1 MLTPLI
7 WLSIRRVVFS
17 SGMIYVIKRRK
28 KTHIRHYGEKNIR
41 GPICLFLLA
50 LTILTLNSCGDGG
63 GGTNSTQEEGSGT
76 ATLSWEAPTTNVD
89 GTQLDALAGF
99 KIYYGTS
106 SEDYTVVK
114 DVGLTAT
121 PDAPAYVLN
130 GLDSGTFY
138 YFAVTAYD
146 TSGNESGFSG
156 EVSKL
161 TD

>member
-1 MLTPLI
+1 M
-7 WLSIRRVVFS
+7 
-17 SGMIYVIKRRK
+17 
-28 KTHIRHYGEKNIR
+28 
-41 GPICLFLLA
+41 
-50 LTILTLNSCGDGG
+50 
-63 GGTNSTQEEGSGT
+63 
-76 ATLSWEAPTTNVD
+76 D
-89 GTQLDALAGF
+89 GTQLDAPAGF

-130 GLDSGTFY
+130 GLNSGTLY

-146 TSGNESGFSG
+146 TSGNESRFSG